1 MKVAIM
7 NKKILYTLIAAL
19 FGCVACTTEVPVT
32 GEHPLDVEVPGVAD
46 TGITKIVYCN
56 LKDSRSTLDLE
67 AYASYV
73 REVDADI
80 LFMLSDPTIGSPAK
94 KAEVWAETT
103 LKDLYPNLRFNSISR
118 AGTCIVVLSKEPMD
132 TYGTVSVSQLT
143 NHFYFT
149 IGEFGY
155 VFADLGKSLSPDDR
169 VEEVR
174 AMYSA
179 TVGVDIDK
187 DKWIYVLGANVG
199 SYADV
204 LKYAS
209 SLPESIKSTLSESS
223 SAVHT
228 WLSKQKMVD
237 CVGTQCSVYTPSCSD
252 GSRREFVY
260 VTPAVWHDMTPIII
274 DTTMPYGSTHYPIS
288 VTIKNEE

>member
-7 NKKILYTLIAAL
+7 NKKILYALIVAL

-32 GEHPLDVEVPGVAD
+32 GDHPLDVEVPGVAD
-46 TGITKIVYCN
+46 TGYTKIVYCN
-56 LKDSRSTLDLE
+56 LKDSRQTLDLE
-67 AYASYV
+67 AYAAFV
-73 REVDADI
+73 QEADADI
-80 LFMLSDPTIGSPAK
+80 LFMLSDPNIGSPAK
-94 KAEVWAETT
+94 KAEVWAKEK
-103 LKDLYPNLRFNSISR
+103 LGDIYPNLRANSVPR
-118 AGTCIVVLSKEPMD
+118 ASTCITVLSKKPMD
-132 TYGTVSVSQLT
+132 TYGTVSLSALT
-143 NHFYFT
+143 NHFFFT
-149 IGEFGY
+149 IGEYGY
-155 VFADLGKSLSPDDR
+155 LFADLGKSLSADER
-169 VEEVR
+169 VSEVR
-174 AMYSA
+174 EIYGA

-187 DKWIYVLGANVG
+187 DKWVYVLGANVG

-209 SLPESIKSTLSESS
+209 SLPESVKSSLSESA

-228 WLSKQKMVD
+228 WLSKQKMID

-260 VTPAVWHDMTPIII
+260 VTPAAWHNMTPVVV
-274 DTTMPYGSTHYPIS
+274 DTTMPFGSTHYPIS